1 MNFKFIKMIL
11 FSIISINPIYSV
23 VGQIKREERD
33 FMNNNKYMTVNDV
46 YSLLSELA
54 ESHAVYSRMKLDMEK
69 DWDVWIKIVEE
80 RQFAHHMEFIKWV
93 WGIK

>member
-1 MNFKFIKMIL
+1 
-11 FSIISINPIYSV
+11 
-23 VGQIKREERD
+23 
-33 FMNNNKYMTVNDV
+33 MNNNKYMTVNDV

-80 RQFAHHMEFIKWV
+80 RQFAHSMEFIKWV
-93 WGIK
+93 WGINN

>member
-1 MNFKFIKMIL
+1 
-11 FSIISINPIYSV
+11 
-23 VGQIKREERD
+23 
-33 FMNNNKYMTVNDV
+33 MNNNKYMTVNDV

-80 RQFAHHMEFIKWV
+80 RQFAHRMEFIKWV
-93 WGIK
+93 WGIKQSIIKTQLLKGE